1 MTNDNDTLH
10 NLNSKACYAAF
21 KAHDVRFDG
30 RIFVCV
36 ASTGIYCRPV
46 CRVRMPK
53 EANCTFRSS
62 AAAAEAEGFRP
73 CRKCRPELAPGFS
86 PVDMSMSLARRA
98 ARILDD
104 DGLREDNLA
113 ALAGIM
119 GVSDR
124 HLRRAFAGEF
134 GVSPVQYMQTKRLL
148 LAKSLLTDTALP
160 VTEIAFASGFGSIRR
175 FNDIFQKRYRMSPTA
190 LRQRGAGDTEGGV
203 TLYLGYRPPY
213 DWDGILAFLAP
224 RCIAGVEHCAD
235 GAYARTAAVGDHRG
249 WIRVSHAPRKNALAV
264 SVDPELLP
272 VLATVLAKVRHQF
285 DLDCDPAAIHETLAA
300 MNTLRPGLAA
310 MGTRL
315 PGCFDPF
322 EMSVRAILGQQIT
335 VKAARTLAAR
345 FAATFGS
352 PLATPF
358 PELTHTFPSPES
370 VRQLEGPVESHLGP
384 LGIIRTRAR
393 SILALA
399 EALAGGTLRLAP
411 GSDAEEEMRRLLA
424 LPGFGP
430 WTVHYIA
437 MRALGHP
444 DAFPHGDYGVK
455 KALAGCSP
463 KEILEMAEAWRPW
476 RAYATVNLW
485 NSLQGA

>member
-1 MTNDNDTLH
+1 MTNKPDTLH
-10 NLNSKACYAAF
+10 NLDSKACYAAF

-53 EANCTFRSS
+53 EANCSFRSS

-104 DGLREDNLA
+104 DRLGEESLTGLAEILD
-113 ALAGIM
+113 
-119 GVSDR
+119 VSDR

-134 GVSPVQYMQTKRLL
+134 GVSPLQYLQTKQLL
-148 LAKSLLTDTALP
+148 LAKSLLTDTSLP

-175 FNDIFQKRYRMSPTA
+175 FNDIFQKRYRMSPST
-190 LRQRGAGDTEGGV
+190 LRQRGAGDTAESGI

-213 DWDGILAFLAP
+213 DWDGILGFLAP

-235 GAYARTAAVGDHRG
+235 GAYARTVTLGKHRG
-249 WIRVSHAPRKNALAV
+249 WIRVAHAPRKNALAV
-264 SVDPELLP
+264 TVAPELLP

-285 DLDCDPAAIHETLAA
+285 DLDCDPAAIHETLSA
-300 MNTLRPGLAA
+300 MNALKPGLASL
-310 MGTRL
+310 GTRL

-345 FAATFGS
+345 FTAGFGS
-352 PLATPF
+352 PLATPLTK
-358 PELTHTFPSPES
+358 LTHTFPTPES
-370 VRQLEGPVESHLGP
+370 VCAIEGPVESHLGP
-384 LGIIRTRAR
+384 LGIIRARVR
-393 SILALA
+393 SIRALA
-399 EALAGGTLRLAP
+399 EALVAGTLSLAP
-411 GSDAEEEMRRLLA
+411 GADAEEEMRRLLA

-455 KALAGCSP
+455 KALEGRSP
-463 KEILEMAEAWRPW
+463 KEILALSEAWRPW

-485 NSLQGA
+485 NSL